1 MPVFDSKFKLS
12 SLRSANSKR
21 DDIWLLSRLD
31 HLLSNFFADVS
42 QDNPIFIKFGRY
54 SKFRLGSIKFDK
66 RNKKSYITITAMF
79 KDINVPVEVV
89 DHTIA
94 HELCHYTHGFSS
106 PKRQLHKYPHSGGV
120 ITKELQERNLHHLS
134 RAYRIWVKKY
144 REILRSAR

>member
-1 MPVFDSKFKLS
+1 MPIFDSTFKLA
-12 SLRSANSKR
+12 SLREANSKR

-31 HLLSNFFADVS
+31 HLWSSFFSDVS

-54 SKFRLGSIKFDK
+54 SKFRLGSIKFD
-66 RNKKSYITITAMF
+66 RSNKKSYITITSMF
-79 KDINVPVEVV
+79 KDSAVPVEVV

-120 ITKELQERNLHHLS
+120 IQRELEERNLHHLS
-134 RAYRIWVKKY
+134 RAYRSWIKEY
-144 REILRSAR
+144 REILRSRR